1 MAIFRIFIPKV
12 RYLLILKAILISSI
26 FVIINL
32 FSLASAGAVNN
43 CILITSITIDSTNKY
58 IDKKVKNITN
68 KSLGQC
74 VNITDIKNILREITN
89 LYVDMGHITTRV
101 YLPEQDLS
109 SGDLQIKVVEGYI
122 ESIDVEDGHRLI
134 PAFIPLKANKLLS
147 LRDIEQTYDHYSKSS
162 SNDVNIVIKPGEKQG
177 ASKILIVNKP
187 KRKWKLKTGIDNSG
201 SKQQG
206 EILSYTNLSV
216 DNFLGHN
223 ETYLFNVK
231 SSVDEPDKKY
241 TRSKSFYFSMPFE
254 YCDLSYQYNLSNN
267 KKYKNSGNNTIYKV
281 DLSRVLHRDG
291 KSKTHI
297 SAGYGHDIYSSYLD
311 ASKIQI
317 SSYKIHKAD
326 FGLSYQTRLSAS
338 VFTTGFNVTSGI
350 NKGFFSKFGEA
361 SIPSEKFS
369 KININASWFKPT
381 PVVIANRNIQ
391 FRSSFSAQYSPDM
404 LASSEKFSLG
414 GANSVRGFKE
424 FRENSDNA
432 LQLRN
437 ELVAFLP
444 QQDSKLYQ
452 KFFGDFSTFI
462 AFDIGYFSNYEEKT
476 ERIGALSGVATGIR
490 NSDGIFDIDIVL
502 ARPIQTTY
510 NYKHKNILHFSFGV
524 NI

>member
-1 MAIFRIFIPKV
+1 M
-12 RYLLILKAILISSI
+12 RYLSILKVIYISI
-26 FVIINL
+26 FVIINIL
-32 FSLASAGAVNN
+32 FLANSLAANN
-43 CILITSITIDSTNKY
+43 CVLITDINVDSTNKY
-58 IDKKVKNITN
+58 IDKKVKNIT
-68 KSLGQC
+68 KKKLGQC
-74 VNITDIKNILREITN
+74 INITDIKNILRDITN

-101 YLPEQDLS
+101 YLPEQDLT
-109 SGDLQIKVVEGYI
+109 SGNLQIKVVEGYI
-122 ESIDVEDGHRLI
+122 ESIDIENEHRLI
-134 PAFIPLKANKLLS
+134 PAFIPLKANKILS

-187 KRKWKLKTGIDNSG
+187 KRKWKVKTGIDNSG

-206 EILSYTNLSV
+206 EIMSYTNLSV

-231 SSVDEPDKKY
+231 SSVDDPDKKY
-241 TRSKSFYFSMPFE
+241 TRSKGFYFSMPFE
-254 YCDLSYQYNLSNN
+254 YCDLSYQYNFSKNRSFIESNN

-281 DLSRVLHRDG
+281 DLSRILHRDG

-297 SAGYGHDIYSSYLD
+297 SASYGHDIYSSYLD

-326 FGLSYQTRLSAS
+326 FGLSYQARLSAS
-338 VFTTGFNVTSGI
+338 VFTAGLNVTSGI
-350 NKGFFSKFGEA
+350 NKGFFSKFGNA
-361 SIPSEKFS
+361 SVPSKKFN
-369 KININASWFKPT
+369 KINLNASWFKPT
-381 PVVIANRNIQ
+381 SIVIANRNTQ
-391 FRSSFSAQYSPDM
+391 FRTSFSAQYSPDM

-414 GANSVRGFKE
+414 GKSSVRGFKE

-444 QQDSKLYQ
+444 QKESKLYK

-462 AFDIGYFSNYEEKT
+462 AFDIGYFSNYEEQT
-476 ERIGALSGVATGIR
+476 ERRGALSGVAAGIR

-502 ARPIQTTY
+502 ARPVQTAH
-510 NYKHKNILHFSFGV
+510 NYKHKNILHFSFGI